1 MRAFSLD
8 SELLQSQYF
17 FTFFFLITFFDP
29 ERTKKISYLM
39 SKIAEINW
47 HCVLKVSF
55 HEKNGIV
62 KKCNQVI
69 QSFSPSGHQFRSI
82 WGGKLHRAVVVA
94 GLPGPSEKWAGG
106 PRGGFVV
113 TTLISDTQ
121 GPILPGITIPT
132 EAQRFG
138 PRVLSRSCVSLCS
151 QVYILKW

>member
-62 KKCNQVI
+62 KKCKFQA
-69 QSFSPSGHQFRSI
+69 
-82 WGGKLHRAVVVA
+82 GKMSYK
-94 GLPGPSEKWAGG
+94 P
-106 PRGGFVV
+106 
-113 TTLISDTQ
+113 ISKVQ
-121 GPILPGITIPT
+121 T
-132 EAQRFG
+132 EVDLAKQ
-138 PRVLSRSCVSLCS
+138 
-151 QVYILKW
+151 KEND